1 MPCGTVWTSAYL
13 PAPRALPPLLLTTS
27 TLSPGRHE
35 CAYVFRFENMRN
47 TTLKELR
54 DKLHGVARCV
64 AALSRRKPAQPP
76 RSLLCCCFRSR
87 HPPLCSFLLRLP
99 APSFFLGS
107 HKVLRVALGRQEE
120 DEHRPGLHSLALRLR
135 GDSGLICTNLGVADL
150 EAHLGTAAVAHYARV
165 GQRADDTVVLEAGPL
180 FTHGGSVTFPH
191 TMEPA
196 LRACGV
202 PCRLRNGVVE
212 MLGEHTVC
220 TAGQVL
226 SAHAAQ
232 ALRLLDV
239 KLATFHMVLDS
250 VWRSSDASF
259 EVLSE
264 PETGDLDLDAEHA
277 VFADDGDFTITEVD
291 VPDDVYRQRRQAAQ
305 SRAAAVDDEDEGD
318 DEAMEDEERDA
329 KRGAK
334 AGGRAKQPAGGAAAG
349 KTTQRRAAAA
359 AAEAPARPKRA
370 TRGGAQ

>member
-1 MPCGTVWTSAYL
+1 M
-13 PAPRALPPLLLTTS
+13 
-27 TLSPGRHE
+27 
-35 CAYVFRFENMRN
+35 
-47 TTLKELR
+47 
-54 DKLHGVARCV
+54 
-64 AALSRRKPAQPP
+64 
-76 RSLLCCCFRSR
+76 
-87 HPPLCSFLLRLP
+87 
-99 APSFFLGS
+99 GS
-107 HKVLRVALGRQEE
+107 HKVLRVALGREE
-120 DEHRPGLHSLALRLR
+120 GDEHRPGLHSLAARLR
-135 GDSGLICTNLGVADL
+135 GDSGLICTNLGVDDL
-150 EAHLGTAAVAHYARV
+150 EQHLGTAAVAHYARA

-212 MLGEHTVC
+212 MLSEHTVC

-264 PETGDLDLDAEHA
+264 PEAGDVDLDAEHA

-291 VPDDVYRQRRQAAQ
+291 VPDDVYRQRRQAAA
-305 SRAAAVDDEDEGD
+305 SRAAVVDDEEEGDD
-318 DEAMEDEERDA
+318 DEAMQDEERDA

-349 KTTQRRAAAA
+349 KTTQRRVAPA

-370 TRGGAQ
+370 TTRGGAQ

>member
-1 MPCGTVWTSAYL
+1 LFSNLHFPSA
-13 PAPRALPPLLLTTS
+13 S
-27 TLSPGRHE
+27 
-35 CAYVFRFENMRN
+35 
-47 TTLKELR
+47 
-54 DKLHGVARCV
+54 
-64 AALSRRKPAQPP
+64 
-76 RSLLCCCFRSR
+76 
-87 HPPLCSFLLRLP
+87 
-99 APSFFLGS
+99 SFFLGS
-107 HKVLRVALGRQEE
+107 HKVLRVALGREEE

-135 GDSGLICTNLGVADL
+135 GDSGLICTNLGVSDL
-150 EAHLGTAAVAHYARV
+150 EAHLGTAAVAHYARA

-212 MLGEHTVC
+212 VLGEHTVC

-264 PETGDLDLDAEHA
+264 PDMELDLDAEHA
-277 VFADDGDFTITEVD
+277 AFADDGDFTVTEVD
-291 VPDDVYRQRRQAAQ
+291 VPDDVYRQRRQAAA
-305 SRAAAVDDEDEGD
+305 SRAAAVDEEEEGD
-318 DEAMEDEERDA
+318 DDEPMEDEERDA

-334 AGGRAKQPAGGAAAG
+334 AGRAKQLAGGAAA
-349 KTTQRRAAAA
+349 KPTQRRAAAA
-359 AAEAPARPKRA
+359 ATEAPARPKRT